1 VAYKS
6 RHPEIG
12 FLCPPNEQ
20 RVVLPSITWEK
31 FEQILS
37 ELPPD
42 RQIRLTYHRGKLE
55 MMTPV
60 AEHDRCQRLLDSL
73 ILVLADELDRPVEAI
88 APVLIESRELDIA
101 IEPDACYYLLLGGRG
116 GHGGTAPTT
125 DRVEIH
131 LPADSPPDLLV
142 EVALTQT
149 KLEKLPLYTRLA
161 IPEVWRYITTAGEN
175 VLKGKLEIY
184 HLQGDRHTPQR
195 HSTVFPGVSSDRI
208 LEFIEQ
214 SDSMSLSASLRLL
227 RAWIQEKL

>member
-1 VAYKS
+1 MPKD
-6 RHPEIG
+6 R
-12 FLCPPNEQ
+12 PPNEQ
-20 RVVLPSITWEK
+20 RVVLPSITWQK

-42 RQIRLTYHRGKLE
+42 RLIRLTYHRGKLE

-60 AEHDRCQRLLDSL
+60 AEHDRCQKLLDSL
-73 ILVLADELDRPVEAI
+73 ILVLADELDRPIEVI
-88 APVLIESRELDIA
+88 APVLIKSPELDIA
-101 IEPDACYYLLLGGRG
+101 TEPDACYYLSQGKHRD
-116 GHGGTAPTT
+116 ADPSS
-125 DRVEIH
+125 DRIQIH

-149 KLEKLPLYTRLA
+149 KLDKIPLYTRLA

-184 HLQGDRHTPQR
+184 YLQGDPSGICEAARHTPQR
-195 HSTVFPGVSSDRI
+195 HSTVFPGLSSDRI

>member
-1 VAYKS
+1 MPKD
-6 RHPEIG
+6 
-12 FLCPPNEQ
+12 LPPNEQ

-31 FEQILS
+31 FEQILT

-60 AEHDRCQRLLDSL
+60 AEHERCQKLLDSL
-73 ILVLADELDRPVEAI
+73 ILVLADELGQEVEAI
-88 APVLIESRELDIA
+88 APVLIKNPGLDMA
-101 IEPDACYYLLLGGRG
+101 IEPDACYYLSRGVSRG
-116 GHGGTAPTT
+116 GHGGTAPP
-125 DRVEIH
+125 DRVEIR

-149 KLEKLPLYTRLA
+149 KLDKIPLYTRLA

-184 HLQGDRHTPQR
+184 YLQGDRHTPQR
-195 HSTVFPGVSSDRI
+195 HSTVFPGLSSDRI

-214 SDSMSLSASLRLL
+214 SDSMSLAASLRLL

>member
-1 VAYKS
+1 MPKD
-6 RHPEIG
+6 R
-12 FLCPPNEQ
+12 PPNEQ

-37 ELPPD
+37 ELPAD

-60 AEHDRCQRLLDSL
+60 AEHERCQKLLDSL
-73 ILVLADELDRPVEAI
+73 ILVLADELDRPIKAL
-88 APVLIESRELDIA
+88 APVLIKSRELDIA
-101 IEPDACYYLLLGGRG
+101 TEPDACYCFSSG
-116 GHGGTAPTT
+116 GHRNTAPDR
-125 DRVEIH
+125 DRVQIH

-149 KLEKLPLYTRLA
+149 KLDKLPLYTRLA
-161 IPEVWRYITTAGEN
+161 IPEVWRYITTAGED

-184 HLQGDRHTPQR
+184 YLQGDRHTPQR
-195 HSTVFPGVSSDRI
+195 HSAVFPGLSSDRI

>member
-1 VAYKS
+1 MPKD
-6 RHPEIG
+6 R
-12 FLCPPNEQ
+12 PPNEQ

-37 ELPPD
+37 ELPAD
-42 RQIRLTYHRGKLE
+42 RLIRLNYHRGKLE

-60 AEHDRCQRLLDSL
+60 AEHDRCQKLLDSL
-73 ILVLADELDRPVEAI
+73 ILVLADELDRPIEAI
-88 APVLIESRELDIA
+88 APVSIRNPGLDIA
-101 IEPDACYYLLLGGRG
+101 IEPDACYYLSRGGRD
-116 GHGGTAPTT
+116 GHGGTAP
-125 DRVEIH
+125 DRIQIH

-149 KLEKLPLYTRLA
+149 KLDKIPLYTRLA
-161 IPEVWRYITTAGEN
+161 IPEVWRYMTTAGEN

-184 HLQGDRHTPQR
+184 HLQGDRHLPQR
-195 HSTVFPGVSSDRI
+195 HSTVFPGLSSDRI

-214 SDSMSLSASLRLL
+214 SDSMSLSTSLRLL